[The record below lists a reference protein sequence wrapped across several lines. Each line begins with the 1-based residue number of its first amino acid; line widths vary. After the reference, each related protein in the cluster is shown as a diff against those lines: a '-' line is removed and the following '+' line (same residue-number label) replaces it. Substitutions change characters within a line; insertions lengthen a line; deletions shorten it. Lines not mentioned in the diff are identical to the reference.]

1 MPAITRTWYELMYF
15 QCLFL
20 LMHKTGGRP
29 SGPFVSSPAVLVPSD
44 FAPFFGFF
52 FLRFFF
58 ELALGGGVGRSLTEL
73 SCLSSWQSVFVAVDD
88 WDGELE
94 YWGLKTA
101 RSPYSRGTLQWCSVD
116 IILDVAPDEHGHRR
130 RWGRSQVTAVQNLQ
144 FVCPVSVPLEP
155 NKTKQTELFL
165 ALLLPQETTNKST
178 VGLHQNAF

>member
-29 SGPFVSSPAVLVPSD
+29 SDPFVSSPAVLVPSD

-73 SCLSSWQSVFVAVDD
+73 SCLSSGQSVFVAVDD

-116 IILDVAPDEHGHRR
+116 IILDVAPDEHGPVVDEVEAKLQQCRTYNLSVR
-130 RWGRSQVTAVQNLQ
+130 FPSRSSQ
-144 FVCPVSVPLEP
+144 
-155 NKTKQTELFL
+155 TK
-165 ALLLPQETTNKST
+165 TNK
-178 VGLHQNAF
+178 QNFF